1 MTDVIVIGGGPA
13 GITASATL
21 TQYGIKNILLE
32 AEKLMATVF
41 GYSWKLIE
49 NYPGFEN
56 KKAIEIAKAFVEY
69 ANQYGVET
77 IYERVVDVEKKD
89 DVFVVRTEM
98 SEYEAKAII
107 IAIGILGKPRRPGL
121 KNEDAVNVHYV
132 ITDISPFIGK
142 NVVIVGGGDS
152 AVDTAIALALNGA
165 KVTIVHRRK
174 EFRAPKAS
182 VEKMLRLGV
191 KPVLEAK
198 VKEIIA
204 EGDRAVA
211 IRLETPQG
219 EKILF
224 FDHLIFM
231 IGYEPPDL
239 SWVKKLGVEMR
250 GREIVVDAWGKTNV
264 KGVFASGDITIAPKR
279 ILVAAGQG
287 YSAALGAF
295 RYIRTNTW

>member
-13 GITASATL
+13 GITAAATL
-21 TQYGIKNILLE
+21 TQYGVKNLLLE

-56 KKAIEIAKAFVEY
+56 RKAIEIAKAFVEY

-77 IYERVVDVEKKD
+77 VYERVVDVVKKD
-89 DVFVVRTEM
+89 DKFIVKTNG
-98 SEYEAKAII
+98 SEYETKAVI

-132 ITDISPFIGK
+132 ITDISPFVGK
-142 NVVIVGGGDS
+142 NVVIIGGGDS

-191 KPVLEAK
+191 KPILEAR
-198 VKEIIA
+198 VKEILA

-211 IRLETPQG
+211 IRLQTPHG
-219 EKILF
+219 ESVLS

-239 SWVKKLGVEMR
+239 TWVKRLGIELR
-250 GREIVVDAWGKTNV
+250 GREIIVDAWGGTNV
-264 KGVFASGDITIAPKR
+264 KGIFAAGDITIAPKR

-287 YSAALGAF
+287 YSSALGVF
-295 RYIRTNTW
+295 RYLRAKG